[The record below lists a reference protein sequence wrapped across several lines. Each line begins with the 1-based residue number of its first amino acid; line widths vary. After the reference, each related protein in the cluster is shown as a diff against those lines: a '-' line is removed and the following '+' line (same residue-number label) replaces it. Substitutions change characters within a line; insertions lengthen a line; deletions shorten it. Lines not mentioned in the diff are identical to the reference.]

1 MVRPVCLP
9 HPIWSVF
16 YVLAVL
22 FSLSNTIGFEAIAN
36 IWEYFLGIHLS
47 IQWRP
52 ILALWVHSIEHP
64 MAPNTCPLGTLVSR
78 ILNIPLL
85 LPDVEHEE
93 VKFVMSKFG
102 NALLVDKAGYMYYK
116 THGSKITDKIYWICC
131 DRKKFKCFGRAT
143 TEGFYIV
150 NKASKHN
157 HASTQKKTRHEIEK
171 IWKIC
176 ENEVHSE
183 NK

>member
-1 MVRPVCLP
+1 
-9 HPIWSVF
+9 
-16 YVLAVL
+16 
-22 FSLSNTIGFEAIAN
+22 
-36 IWEYFLGIHLS
+36 
-47 IQWRP
+47 
-52 ILALWVHSIEHP
+52 
-64 MAPNTCPLGTLVSR
+64 MAPNTCPLGYTFFSPQWRPLLALLVHLFSR

-157 HASTQKKTRHEIEK
+157 HAATQKKTKNI
-171 IWKIC
+171 
-176 ENEVHSE
+176 
-183 NK
+183 

>member
-1 MVRPVCLP
+1 
-9 HPIWSVF
+9 
-16 YVLAVL
+16 
-22 FSLSNTIGFEAIAN
+22 
-36 IWEYFLGIHLS
+36 
-47 IQWRP
+47 
-52 ILALWVHSIEHP
+52 

-157 HASTQKKTRHEIEK
+157 HATTQKKTRIEK
-171 IWKIC
+171 I
-176 ENEVHSE
+176 
-183 NK
+183 